1 MKDLILT
8 TEMFREA
15 KINTMYQASLVVA
28 IVMKPGITNTALAN
42 LMQTSR
48 EAIRVSLRALEKRNL
63 AYIEKIKDKQGR
75 SKETKVYPMPY
86 LRDLVNNIHNQSRND
101 ENTQS

>member
-1 MKDLILT
+1 MKQLILT

-48 EAIRVSLRALEKRNL
+48 EAIRVSLRALEKRKL
-63 AYIEKIKDKQGR
+63 VYIEKLKDKNGR

-86 LRDLVNNIHNQSRND
+86 LRDLVNNIHNQ
-101 ENTQS
+101 QK

>member
-1 MKDLILT
+1 MKHLILT

-48 EAIRVSLRALEKRNL
+48 EAIRVSLRALEKRKL
-63 AYIEKIKDKQGR
+63 VYIEKLKDKNGR

-86 LRDLVNNIHNQSRND
+86 LRDLVNNIHNQ
-101 ENTQS
+101 QK

>member
-48 EAIRVSLRALEKRNL
+48 EAIRVSLRALEKRKL
-63 AYIEKIKDKQGR
+63 VYIEKLKDKNGR
-75 SKETKVYPMPY
+75 PKETKVYPMPY
-86 LRDLVNNIHNQSRND
+86 LRDLVNNIHNQ
-101 ENTQS
+101 QK

>member
-1 MKDLILT
+1 MKQLILT

-48 EAIRVSLRALEKRNL
+48 EAIRVSLRALEKRSL
-63 AYIEKIKDKQGR
+63 VYIEKLKDKNGR

-86 LRDLVNNIHNQSRND
+86 LRDLVNNIHNQ
-101 ENTQS
+101 QK

>member
-1 MKDLILT
+1 MIDVTPT

-48 EAIRVSLRALEKRNL
+48 EAIRVSLRALEKRSL
-63 AYIEKIKDKQGR
+63 AYIEKLKDKNGR
-75 SKETKVYPMPY
+75 PKETKVYPMPY
-86 LRDLVNNIHNQSRND
+86 LRDLVNNIHNQ
-101 ENTQS
+101 QK